1 VRTAEPRRFIFRE
14 DGGIGTI
21 SSVRR
26 LSALRFD
33 DFGVDPPVFCPL
45 TVRLERAFA
54 APAPAVAAF
63 FRAGVRLA
71 AALRVR
77 DVAGFAAAAFF
88 ADFAP
93 DLARSLDAAD
103 FFFGRAVAFPAVLD
117 FFRDEAAL
125 DLPPPVRFA
134 MMESFRNLDSFAI
147 SVVLSDAYRKS
158 DGATEHLL
166 TEIAGR
172 RIPLPKRRHSYG
184 WVADIPDHSCD
195 DKRSAQ
201 GMANVEDEQTP
212 GPVRGAAGT
221 LDRAERGD
229 RGGLKALP
237 REDDDRTDP
246 EEYARLLDSY
256 DSSFRNIAEGEVVK
270 GTVLKVT
277 ASEVIVDVGYKSEG
291 IIAVDEFV
299 DENGLV
305 TVEAGDIV
313 DVLLERTEDRDGYV
327 VLSREKAEKMK
338 IWDEVEKAYV
348 ERKVVIGRVIER
360 IKGGL
365 AVDIGVRAFLPG
377 SQIDVRPVRNLD
389 ALRGQELRMRVIKVN
404 KKRGNIVLS
413 RKALLEEENAEKKK
427 HTLETLAEGKVLRG
441 VVKNITDYG
450 AFIDLGGIDGLL
462 HITDMSWG
470 RVGHPSELFKVNDE
484 IDVVVLKYDAAT
496 ERVSLGH
503 KQLITDPWANVM
515 DRYPVGARSG
525 GKVVS
530 LTDYGAFVELE
541 SGVEGLI
548 HVSEMSWSK
557 RVKHPSKILNVGD
570 PVDAM
575 VLGVDPTARRISL
588 GLKQV
593 ESNPWHDLA
602 EKYPVGS
609 KIQGKVRNLTEF
621 GAFVEVE
628 EDIDGLIHISDMS
641 WSKRIKHPSEVL
653 KKGDVVDAMVL
664 NIDAENQRLSLG
676 LKQLATD
683 IWDDFFTRHHVG
695 DTIEGKV
702 VRMTNFGAFVELD
715 EGIEG
720 LIHVSEFDDSRHA
733 SKDEEKIDL
742 KVGETYP
749 MKIIKLAPEERKI
762 GLSIRA
768 LKSDEFRTD
777 WETYQEGAG
786 DGSAT
791 LGDHFRSNR

>member
-1 VRTAEPRRFIFRE
+1 MAHADDEH
-14 DGGIGTI
+14 G
-21 SSVRR
+21 SV
-26 LSALRFD
+26 SWVPGSPGA
-33 DFGVDPPVFCPL
+33 G
-45 TVRLERAFA
+45 
-54 APAPAVAAF
+54 APA
-63 FRAGVRLA
+63 R
-71 AALRVR
+71 
-77 DVAGFAAAAFF
+77 
-88 ADFAP
+88 
-93 DLARSLDAAD
+93 
-103 FFFGRAVAFPAVLD
+103 
-117 FFRDEAAL
+117 
-125 DLPPPVRFA
+125 
-134 MMESFRNLDSFAI
+134 
-147 SVVLSDAYRKS
+147 
-158 DGATEHLL
+158 
-166 TEIAGR
+166 
-172 RIPLPKRRHSYG
+172 
-184 WVADIPDHSCD
+184 
-195 DKRSAQ
+195 
-201 GMANVEDEQTP
+201 
-212 GPVRGAAGT
+212 T
-221 LDRAERGD
+221 LDREHRGDRAD
-229 RGGLKALP
+229 RGGLKARP
-237 REDDDRTDP
+237 RDDDDP
-246 EEYARLLDSY
+246 IDPAEYARLLDVY

-291 IIAVDEFV
+291 VITIAEFLDE
-299 DENGLV
+299 GGQV

-313 DVLLERTEDRDGYV
+313 DVLLERTEDRDGHV

-338 IWDEVEKAYV
+338 IWDEVEKAYA

-427 HTLETLAEGKVLRG
+427 HTLETLAEGKVLKG

-484 IDVVVLKYDAAT
+484 IDVVVLKYDPAT

-503 KQLITDPWANVM
+503 KQLIVDPWNNVI
-515 DRYPVGARSG
+515 DRYPVGARVG

-570 PVDAM
+570 AVDAM
-575 VLGVDPTARRISL
+575 VLGVDPAARRISL

-593 ESNPWHDLA
+593 EVNPWHDLA
-602 EKYPVGS
+602 DKYPVGS
-609 KIQGKVRNLTEF
+609 RIQGKVRNLTEF

-641 WSKRIKHPSEVL
+641 WSKRVKHPSEVL

-664 NIDAENQRLSLG
+664 NIDTENQRLSLG

-683 IWDDFFTRHHVG
+683 IWDDFFSRHHVG
-695 DTIEGKV
+695 DTVEGKV

-720 LIHVSEFDDSRHA
+720 LIHVSEFDETRRGA
-733 SKDEEKIDL
+733 PGTAPAKEEKIEL
-742 KVGETYP
+742 TVGSTYP
-749 MKIIKLAPEERKI
+749 MKIIKLAPEERRI

-768 LKSDEFRTD
+768 LKSDEFRAD
-777 WETYQEGAG
+777 WEAYQEGAG
-786 DGSAT
+786 DGTAT
-791 LGDHFRSNR
+791 LGDHFRNR